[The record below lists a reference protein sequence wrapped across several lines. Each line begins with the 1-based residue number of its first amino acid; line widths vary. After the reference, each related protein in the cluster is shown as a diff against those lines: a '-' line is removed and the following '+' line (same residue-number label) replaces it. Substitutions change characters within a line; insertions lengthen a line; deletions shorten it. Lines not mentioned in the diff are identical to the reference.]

1 VSNGQIRVAV
11 VGVGNCASSLVQTV
25 AAAQAGTLGDTG
37 VAHPAVGGYHV
48 DALSFVAAF
57 DVDKRKIGYDLS
69 AAILAAPN
77 CTTAYVTLSPSD
89 VMVSPGP
96 LADGVPDHLAD
107 IVDVSDE
114 VTEVGVDDVA
124 EVLRHS
130 GAEVVVN
137 YLPTGSRTDTS
148 AYAAAAL
155 AAGAAFV
162 NCNPERIG
170 TDRQWQERF
179 AAAGVP
185 LLGDD
190 IRSQLGATRV
200 HRALLELCQNVGA
213 ATDRTYQLNFGGN
226 TDFLNMFE
234 PSRAV
239 SKRRSKERAIASLVP
254 AGAQYGAGPAGY
266 VQYLADEKVA
276 YIRIEGRLLLGMPFT
291 IETRLSV
298 EDSPNS
304 AGVVIDAIRAAKTAA
319 DRGQSGVIAEPS
331 SYLFK
336 SPPELCNDGLALARF
351 EEYAA

>member
-1 VSNGQIRVAV
+1 V
-11 VGVGNCASSLVQTV
+11 T
-25 AAAQAGTLGDTG
+25 AARAGTLGDVG
-37 VAHPAVGGYHV
+37 VAHPVVGGYRV
-48 DALSFVAAF
+48 ENLSFVAAF

-69 AAILAAPN
+69 AAILASPN
-77 CTTAYVTLSPSD
+77 CTTSYLTLPPSD
-89 VMVSPGP
+89 IMVSPGP
-96 LADGVPDHLAD
+96 LADGVPDHFAD

-114 VTEVGVDDVA
+114 VNHVGIDDVT
-124 EVLRHS
+124 EVLRRS

-137 YLPTGSRTDTS
+137 YLPTGSLAATN
-148 AYAAAAL
+148 AYAEAAL
-155 AAGAAFV
+155 AAGVAFV

-179 AAAGVP
+179 AAARVP

-200 HRALLELCQNVGA
+200 HRALLELCERVGA
-213 ATDRTYQLNFGGN
+213 VTDKTYQLNFGGN

-239 SKRRSKERAIASLVP
+239 SKRRSKEGAIASLLP
-254 AGAQYGAGPAGY
+254 AGAQFGAGPAGY
-266 VQYLADEKVA
+266 IQYLADEKVA

-304 AGVVIDAIRAAKTAA
+304 AGVVLDAIRVAKTAA

-331 SYLFK
+331 AYLFK
-336 SPPELCNDGLALARF
+336 SPPELCDDSVALARF